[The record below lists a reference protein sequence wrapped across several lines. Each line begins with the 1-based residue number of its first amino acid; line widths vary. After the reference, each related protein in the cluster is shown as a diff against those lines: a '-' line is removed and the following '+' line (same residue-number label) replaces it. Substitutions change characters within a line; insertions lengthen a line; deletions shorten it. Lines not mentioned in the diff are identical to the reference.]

1 MKTETAR
8 RGAPVT
14 ARRRIPMGIRVTPEL
29 RNQLLASAEAS
40 GRSIT
45 SEMELRLENSFR
57 SERYL
62 DEALDLAF
70 GRQATGLLKAI
81 ARVMVDVGPH
91 AAMAKNGSFESA
103 ANWLSDPFAF
113 DQAAAGISA
122 LLAGI
127 RPQGDS
133 ASPAGD
139 HAQMGEM
146 MAVAVLIALKD
157 RECGGELGDWARPVR
172 AGLGEIVDRITVDPN
187 ARIMINA
194 SPPQQVRS
202 GQTVKG
208 RLIDAHIGR
217 SIGRVS
223 DDIEVRAGFEVQP
236 GLGGKTKRTPS

>member
-91 AAMAKNGSFESA
+91 AAMAKNGSFESV
-103 ANWLSDPFAF
+103 
-113 DQAAAGISA
+113 
-122 LLAGI
+122 
-127 RPQGDS
+127 RPSSRWHQC
-133 ASPAGD
+133 AP
-139 HAQMGEM
+139 
-146 MAVAVLIALKD
+146 
-157 RECGGELGDWARPVR
+157 GGHTTARR
-172 AGLGEIVDRITVDPN
+172 
-187 ARIMINA
+187 
-194 SPPQQVRS
+194 
-202 GQTVKG
+202 
-208 RLIDAHIGR
+208 
-217 SIGRVS
+217 
-223 DDIEVRAGFEVQP
+223 
-236 GLGGKTKRTPS
+236 